1 MLASEPI
8 QDASPFLVRHVF
20 SCEQTIATLLRRAG
34 QVRAE
39 GGLDVDDTTDGSEPM
54 ILAGAPAAEVEGR

>member
-1 MLASEPI
+1 M
-8 QDASPFLVRHVF
+8 
-20 SCEQTIATLLRRAG
+20 LLRRAG

-54 ILAGAPAAEVEGR
+54 ILAGAPVAEVEGR